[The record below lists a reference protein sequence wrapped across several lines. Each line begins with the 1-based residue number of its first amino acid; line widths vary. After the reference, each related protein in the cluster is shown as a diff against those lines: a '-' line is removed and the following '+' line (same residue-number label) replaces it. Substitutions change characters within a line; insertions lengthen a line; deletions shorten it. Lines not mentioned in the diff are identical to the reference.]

1 MDINNK
7 KTKSSV
13 SSEKQNSF
21 KLHFRQT
28 DFPFIF
34 TDIVFSQKNYGQLDY
49 IILQEQDQIAG
60 YLSQKGQK
68 QAYEIG
74 SFLLNNKYATE
85 KLKEL
90 HSLLSELKENSIQS
104 ELTKISSKDLLSRWN
119 IIENLCDKVGNLYL
133 YCEQPVQLALEE
145 IIIKASKSETNL
157 IKVLHDPYYSKKLN
171 FNKQQTEYLYRL
183 KEFGELKFAIHNSLE
198 ILFENLTNFI
208 RNFANK
214 YNFSLNQALSLRSS
228 ELKKILLGKKI
239 LDKKV
244 LNERIKGLAFLPYR
258 KKDGVILTGEG
269 YYSWK
274 NMLNPTDVTEVKGNT
289 AFPGKVIG
297 KVKIHLSLMN
307 GADIPEGTVLIS
319 GMTNPQIVPFLKN
332 AIAIVTDEG
341 GLTCHA
347 AIISRELKVPCIVG
361 TKIATQVF
369 KDGDIVEVDADK
381 GIIKKIK

>member
-1 MDINNK
+1 MLDNK
-7 KTKSSV
+7 KTKSSIRGK
-13 SSEKQNSF
+13 SSSY

-34 TDIVFSQKNYGQLDY
+34 TDIVFSQKNYGKLDY

-68 QAYEIG
+68 QAYELG
-74 SFLLNNKYATE
+74 SLLLNNKYATE

-90 HSLLSELKENSIQS
+90 HGLLFELKKNSMQS
-104 ELTKISSKDLLSRWN
+104 ELNNISSNDLLSRWN
-119 IIENLCDKVGNLYL
+119 IIENLCNKVGNLYL

-145 IIIKASKSETNL
+145 IIIKASKSEVNL
-157 IKVLHDPYYSKKLN
+157 IKVLHDQNYAKKLK
-171 FNKQQTEYLYRL
+171 FNKQQIEYLNRL
-183 KEFGELKFAIHNSLE
+183 KEFGELKYVIHNSLGS
-198 ILFENLTNFI
+198 LFENMTNFMK
-208 RNFANK
+208 NFAIK
-214 YNFSLNQALSLRSS
+214 YDLSFNQALSLRSS
-228 ELKKILLGKKI
+228 ELKKILLNKKI
-239 LDKKV
+239 LEKKV
-244 LNERIKGLAFLPYR
+244 LSERIKGLVFLPYR
-258 KKDGVILTGEG
+258 KNDGIILTGEN

-274 NMLNPTDVTEVKGNT
+274 NMLNPIDVMEVKGNT

-319 GMTNPQIVPFLKN
+319 GMTNPQIVPFLKKV
-332 AIAIVTDEG
+332 IAIVTDEG

-369 KDGDIVEVDADK
+369 KDGDMVEVDANR